1 MTNSVEYQTNQ
12 KNLLLLIYLRWL
24 AVGGQVATIAFV
36 HFILG
41 FALPLPEMGSV
52 IVFLVGLNIVGL
64 HRYAGP
70 AQIAHTELFVEL
82 LLDVAALTCQL
93 YLSGG
98 ASNPFISLFLLQVI
112 LGAVLLQRWATW
124 VLVLVTSACF
134 VLLTVFNRDI
144 GLSHAHSDGAMRL
157 HLQGMFICF
166 LLAAVLLVLFV
177 TRINGNLRE
186 QDARLAA
193 MRQQSAEE
201 EHIVR
206 MGLLASGA
214 AHEISTP
221 LSTLSVILNDWEKL
235 SLTRNEP
242 EIREDLDEMK
252 SQIDRCKEIVSNI
265 LLSAGES
272 RGEDTHPASL
282 VAFLDETVAQ
292 WRQSRAPVY
301 LEYRNELTV
310 DHLIASD
317 IVLKQAL
324 FNVLDNAREAS
335 GAWLSVSVCED
346 GDDVLVMV
354 EDRGP
359 GFPPA
364 ILAQFGKPYLSSKA
378 KPGSGLGLFL
388 VVNVLRKLGGRVAIG
403 NRTEGGARVELRL
416 PLAAISLD
424 ELSRVG

>member
-1 MTNSVEYQTNQ
+1 MTNSVEYRTNQ

-36 HFILG
+36 HFVLG
-41 FALPLPEMGSV
+41 IALPLPEMSSV
-52 IVFLVGLNIVGL
+52 IVFLVGLNIVSL

-70 AQIAHTELFVEL
+70 GQIAHTELFVEL

-112 LGAVLLQRWATW
+112 LSAVLLERWATW
-124 VLVLVTSACF
+124 ILVLVTSACF
-134 VLLTVFNRDI
+134 VLLTVFYRDI
-144 GLSHAHSDGAMRL
+144 GLSHAHSDDAIRL
-157 HLQGMFICF
+157 HLHGMFICF
-166 LLAAVLLVLFV
+166 VLAAVLLVLFV
-177 TRINGNLRE
+177 TRINRNLRD
-186 QDARLAA
+186 QDAQLAA

-201 EHIVR
+201 GHIVR

-235 SLTRNEP
+235 SLTKNEP
-242 EIREDLDEMK
+242 DIREDLDEMK
-252 SQIDRCKEIVSNI
+252 SQLNRCKEIVSNI

-272 RGEDTHPASL
+272 RGEDAQPTSL
-282 VAFLDETVAQ
+282 IAFLDDAVAQ
-292 WRQSRAPVY
+292 WRQSRAPVF
-301 LEYRNELTV
+301 LNYRNELPS
-310 DHLIASD
+310 DHRIASD

-324 FNVLDNAREAS
+324 FNVLDNAREVS
-335 GAWLSVSVCED
+335 PNWLAVSAREED
-346 GDDVLVMV
+346 DDVLIMI

-364 ILAQFGKPYLSSKA
+364 ILTQFGKPYLSSKA

-388 VVNVLRKLGGRVAIG
+388 VVNVLRKLGGQVTIG
-403 NRTEGGARVELRL
+403 NRAEGGACVELRL
-416 PLAAISLD
+416 PLAAVSLEEPLD
-424 ELSRVG
+424 AG